1 MREQESTTPLP
12 GVFATIS
19 AGFDL
24 ITKHLWLLLFPVIFD
39 IFYWLGPR
47 LRFQT
52 LIEQFLEMLP
62 AEGAVLDLPAQLTT
76 IAPQTNL
83 FTTLSVQLIGI
94 PALMV
99 GLAPETTP
107 IEPQVIELESWLSW
121 FGLFVIF
128 SVVGLLVTAIFYTL
142 IASAISKQTPGMNQM
157 SAGQWGKRAISSWVR
172 LIGLVILFLF
182 IAMILYTPLIII
194 GSVLLVINPALGS
207 IAALAGIFLM
217 SWVVIALSMAPF
229 GIVLNGRP
237 VVKAVV
243 ESTRLV
249 QTHLPS
255 VLYLLIAIFFIGVIL
270 DWLLFAVENGTWLTL
285 INIAGHAF
293 VSTAL
298 VAAVFIFYRD
308 RYKLMFDPNSSYEIQ
323 TLQGNEE

>member
-1 MREQESTTPLP
+1 M
-12 GVFATIS
+12 
-19 AGFDL
+19 
-24 ITKHLWLLLFPVIFD
+24 
-39 IFYWLGPR
+39 
-47 LRFQT
+47 
-52 LIEQFLEMLP
+52 
-62 AEGAVLDLPAQLTT
+62 
-76 IAPQTNL
+76 
-83 FTTLSVQLIGI
+83 
-94 PALMV
+94 
-99 GLAPETTP
+99 
-107 IEPQVIELESWLSW
+107 
-121 FGLFVIF
+121 
-128 SVVGLLVTAIFYTL
+128 
-142 IASAISKQTPGMNQM
+142 
-157 SAGQWGKRAISSWVR
+157 R

-237 VVKAVV
+237 VLKAVV

-255 VLYLLIAIFFIGVIL
+255 VLYLLIAIFFIGAIL

-308 RYKLMFDPNSSYEIQ
+308 RYTLMFDPNTSYEIQ